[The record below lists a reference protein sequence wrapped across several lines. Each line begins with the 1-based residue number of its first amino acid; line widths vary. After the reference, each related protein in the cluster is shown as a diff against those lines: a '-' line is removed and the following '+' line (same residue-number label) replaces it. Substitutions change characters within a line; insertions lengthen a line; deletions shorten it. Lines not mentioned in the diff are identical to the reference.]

1 LAINKTSKIQF
12 RAALHK
18 ILDALKKRKKTIVF
32 TNGCFDIL
40 HAGHVKSFETARSRG
55 DVLVVAINT
64 DASVRRLKGS
74 KRPIVDENNRAKLL
88 AGLASVDFVTF
99 FDEDTPEELIK
110 ELRPDILVKG
120 GDYKLDEIAG
130 RQYVKKVVRVPLVK
144 GISTTKIIEK
154 IVRAYGRG

>member
-1 LAINKTSKIQF
+1 MAINKSSKIQL
-12 RAALHK
+12 RAALVK
-18 ILDALKKRKKTIVF
+18 TLAALKKQKKTIVF
-32 TNGCFDIL
+32 TNGCFDLL
-40 HAGHVKSFETARSRG
+40 HAGHVKSFEQAKAQG

-74 KRPIVDENNRAKLL
+74 KRPIIDEKNRAKML
-88 AGLASVDFVTF
+88 AGLCSVDFVTF
-99 FDEDTPEELIK
+99 FNEDTPEELIK

-120 GDYKLDEIAG
+120 GDYKLDQIVG

-154 IVRAYGRG
+154 IVNAYGRR